1 MKFIGM
7 PQSEHLCFLRSLEC
21 LFLSCLYL
29 RFSNKFSSDLEELG
43 KNRKC
48 GVRNKN
54 HFPIILRDFYTCT
67 RKTWSSAP
75 KPAGDLIALVS

>member
-21 LFLSCLYL
+21 LFLSCPFL
-29 RFSNKFSSDLEELG
+29 RFPNKFSFDLEELG

-48 GVRNKN
+48 AVRNKN
-54 HFPIILRDFYTCT
+54 HFPIILRDFYAT

-75 KPAGDLIALVS
+75 KPAGDLTALVS